1 MSEEE
6 HSNAAGDEV
15 EDEDDDEVEVE
26 VDDDDMMPN
35 SIAFGDMLD
44 SVLSRHLEYNQ
55 DDSTLSLAEI
65 LLLIKQSIDAQT
77 AVMSEM
83 LRLKTAKY
91 GSQSAASTAHH
102 STGSTH
108 SRQPRQETPEERAIR
123 KAKEASASR
132 TK

>member
-6 HSNAAGDEV
+6 ASNATG
-15 EDEDDDEVEVE
+15 EDFNDDDDVEVE

-35 SIAFGDMLD
+35 SLAFGDMLD

-83 LRLKTAKY
+83 LRLKMSKY
-91 GSQSAASTAHH
+91 GSQSAASHTHH
-102 STGSTH
+102 SSTGSTH

-123 KAKEASASR
+123 KAKEASGSR
-132 TK
+132 AK

>member
-6 HSNAAGDEV
+6 ISNATG
-15 EDEDDDEVEVE
+15 DDDVEVE

-91 GSQSAASTAHH
+91 GSQNAASNLT

-108 SRQPRQETPEERAIR
+108 SRQPRQETAEERAIR

-132 TK
+132 AK

>member
-6 HSNAAGDEV
+6 ISNATG
-15 EDEDDDEVEVE
+15 DDDVEVE

-91 GSQSAASTAHH
+91 GSQNAASHTHSNSNVT

-123 KAKEASASR
+123 KAKEASGSR
-132 TK
+132 AK